1 MEESGTTR
9 PTGECTTMAAPS
21 KLDEERVAAA
31 PGGKAVNLL
40 VDEWVTADL
49 ITTEQAEAISTYHSE
64 HHLDDARSRGFR
76 RMVSVLSVF
85 GAVLVGAG
93 ILLVV
98 ASNWQMF
105 TPLTKAAIAIGI
117 FAAIEL
123 LGYAIGFRTG
133 YRHTGEAVL
142 FIGAVAYGGAIFLVA
157 QTYNRP
163 LDDNSL
169 FLFWLVPV
177 FPLAYV
183 VRSRLISAL
192 AIAVTFGVIG
202 YQLPDWIESTSTGT
216 LAVATTYL
224 LLGAAVVS
232 IGGVQRDVPALRYL
246 APPWEWLGSATI
258 VAVLFI
264 MSFRILYDWTDGG
277 WIQQISGSLQTI
289 LVMAGVLA
297 AAGVVTRTALR
308 KRFDKYVAVTASITG
323 IAIIASSFLITA
335 PFNYDLVSFAVMNL
349 LLFLAL
355 VVLMVG
361 GVATGRQS
369 LVNIALVVFAITVF
383 ARYIEIGAGML
394 GTGAAMIFG
403 GALLIGLGIG
413 LERFRRSLVARMP
426 EAEGAP

>member
-1 MEESGTTR
+1 MV
-9 PTGECTTMAAPS
+9 APS
-21 KLDEERVAAA
+21 KLDEDGAAVA
-31 PGGKAVNLL
+31 PGGNTVNLL
-40 VDEWVTADL
+40 IDEWVTADL

-64 HHLDDARSRGFR
+64 HHLDDERSRGFR

-105 TPLTKAAIAIGI
+105 TPLTKTAIAIGT
-117 FAAIEL
+117 FTAIES
-123 LGYAIGFRTG
+123 LGYAIRFRTG

-157 QTYNRP
+157 QVYNRS

-169 FLFWLVPV
+169 FLFWLLPV

-202 YQLPDWIESTSTGT
+202 YQLPDWIESTSSGA

-224 LLGAAVVS
+224 MLGAAVVS
-232 IGGVQRDVPALRYL
+232 IGGVQRDVPPLRYL
-246 APPWEWLGSATI
+246 APPWEWLGSVTI
-258 VAVLFI
+258 VAVLFC
-264 MSFRILYDWTDGG
+264 MSFRALYDWTEGG

-297 AAGVVTRTALR
+297 AAGVVARTALR
-308 KRFDKYVAVTASITG
+308 KRFDKYVAVTTSIIG
-323 IAIIASSFLITA
+323 LAMIASSLLITA
-335 PFNYDLVSFAVMNL
+335 PFNYSLVSFAVVNL
-349 LLFLAL
+349 LLLLAL
-355 VVLMVG
+355 VTLVVG
-361 GVATGRQS
+361 GVAIGRQS
-369 LVNIALVVFAITVF
+369 LVNVALVIFAATVF

-426 EAEGAP
+426 EAEAAP